1 MPRRGFIIA
10 AIALF
15 LSAGTGLGQEGP
27 AARLQGDRL
36 GDIQPGA
43 YTASSGLTFT
53 LNRYD
58 DKFLMRFGGDTEIY
72 VLYPDHGSMGGLV
85 LKYDSGAVA
94 MAVSGWGAV
103 TVYTDPQPNGLP
115 AERTGDA
122 DPPTLSFVSLTAMQE
137 AAVDEGTHLSY
148 SRGLNINFNADWNA
162 LINDITLRKQ
172 TFDVMQNAARGI
184 DRFATIPA
192 GRAALSQRLDAV
204 HIVIGG
210 KPQIVLHNRT
220 LLVTFS
226 PSRGF
231 AGRASS
237 HGIAR
242 ALGQMFSVPS
252 AG

>member
-1 MPRRGFIIA
+1 MPRRGLVIA
-10 AIALF
+10 AIVLL
-15 LSAGTGLGQEGP
+15 LSAIAGRGQDSPLG
-27 AARLQGDRL
+27 RLGG
-36 GDIQPGA
+36 GDIQTGA
-43 YTASSGLTFT
+43 YTASNGPSFT
-53 LNRYD
+53 LSKYD
-58 DKFLMRFGGDTEIY
+58 DKYLARFGGDPEIY
-72 VLYPDHGSMGGLV
+72 VLYPDHGSLGGLV
-85 LKYDSGAVA
+85 LKYDSGAIA

-103 TVYTDPQPNGLP
+103 TIYTDAQPNGLP

-122 DPPTLSFVSLTAMQE
+122 DAPTLPFVSLTAMQE
-137 AAVDEGTHLSY
+137 AATDEGTHLTY
-148 SRGLNINFNADWNA
+148 TRGLNISFDADWNA
-162 LINDITLRKQ
+162 LINDVVLRKQ
-172 TFDVMQNAARGI
+172 TFDVMENAARGI
-184 DRFATIPA
+184 DRFAAIPA

-210 KPQIVLHNRT
+210 RPQIALHNRT

-242 ALGQMFSVPS
+242 ALGQMFGVPT